1 MLKATGHVFINGV
14 LFILLLWV
22 LSDYISRRLE
32 AEKKVLSRLFIF
44 GINKLEDKRR

>member
-22 LSDYISRRLE
+22 LNDYIRQIRSRE
-32 AEKKVLSRLFIF
+32 ESIVSAFYF
-44 GINKLEDKRR
+44 WD